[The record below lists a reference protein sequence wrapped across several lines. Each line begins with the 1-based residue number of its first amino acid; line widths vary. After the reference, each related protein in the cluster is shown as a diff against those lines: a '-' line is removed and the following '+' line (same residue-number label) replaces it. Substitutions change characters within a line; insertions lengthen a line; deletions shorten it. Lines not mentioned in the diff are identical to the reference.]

1 METQERLYPGIRAR
15 KVRFIGD
22 MIAIPED
29 QVQRAI
35 AGPILIRVRARGGW
49 LVAPAWRIREFG
61 LRMKIDGRV
70 WWALPEEH
78 WVRIVD
84 GDKEDGQ

>member
-15 KVRFIGD
+15 KARFIGD

-35 AGPILIRVRARGGW
+35 AGPVLVRVRARGGW
-49 LVAPAWRIREFG
+49 LVAPAWRIREWG
-61 LRMKIDGRV
+61 VRMRIDGKA

-78 WVRIVD
+78 WVRIAD
-84 GDKEDGQ
+84 GKEDGE

>member
-1 METQERLYPGIRAR
+1 MEQERLYPGIRAR

-22 MIAIPED
+22 MIAVPED
-29 QVQRAI
+29 QIQRAI

-61 LRMKIDGRV
+61 VRMRIEGRT
-70 WWALPEEH
+70 WWALPEEN
-78 WVRIVD
+78 WVLITD
-84 GDKEDGQ
+84 GKESAG

>member
-15 KVRFIGD
+15 KVKFIGD
-22 MIAIPED
+22 LIAVPED
-29 QVQRAI
+29 QIQRAI

-61 LRMKIDGRV
+61 TRLKIDGRV
-70 WWALPEEH
+70 WWALEEAR
-78 WVRIVD
+78 WTKIDD
-84 GDKEDGQ
+84 GKENAE